1 MQAIRSNT
9 HAQIEAMLTPE
20 QKATLTDGR
29 GTRRGQGRQW
39 GWAKLN
45 LTEQQKTQMRQ
56 IRESSQQQML
66 AVLTPEQR
74 QQMQEMRQNMGSRRQ
89 QGNFPNR
96 E

>member
-20 QKATLTDGR
+20 QKATLTDNR
-29 GTRRGQGRQW
+29 GKW

-74 QQMQEMRQNMGSRRQ
+74 QQMQEMRKNMRSRRQ